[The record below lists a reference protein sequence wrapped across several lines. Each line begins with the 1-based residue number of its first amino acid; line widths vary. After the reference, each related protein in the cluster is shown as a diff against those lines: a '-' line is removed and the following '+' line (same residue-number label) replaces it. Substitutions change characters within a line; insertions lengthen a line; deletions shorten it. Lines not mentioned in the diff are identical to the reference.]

1 MTARRLLIVM
11 LVLLGI
17 STLAAALV
25 PQRNL
30 RQRTT
35 STAVTNPPQTAPS
48 PSPAVARSLQAKIV
62 VGGKKVPVVAGP
74 VCAAVRKPQ
83 CVPIHVGDQLTLL
96 ARSRSPAQLEIREFG
111 LVGFATMEAPAR
123 FEILPDTAE
132 TIGIV
137 FAQSGKVAGRIEVL
151 PAGEGKKSKSKKGK
165 PTKPGAR
172 GGSGRP

>member
-1 MTARRLLIVM
+1 MIARRLLIVM

-30 RQRTT
+30 RQGTT
-35 STAVTNPPQTAPS
+35 RTAVTKPPPTPAPS
-48 PSPAVARSLQAKIV
+48 PAAARSLQAKIV
-62 VGGKKVPVVAGP
+62 VGGKEVPVVAGP
-74 VCAAVRKPQ
+74 VCAAVRKPR
-83 CVPIHVGDQLTLL
+83 CEPIHVGDQLTLL

-123 FEILPDTAE
+123 FELLPNTAE

-151 PAGEGKKSKSKKGK
+151 PAGGSEKGKPKKGK
-165 PTKPGAR
+165 APKPGAR
-172 GGSGRP
+172 AGSDRP